1 MPDAIVEQP
10 QALILQ
16 TEQLSRRFGETV
28 AVGDIS
34 FAVRRGERV
43 GVVGADGAGKTTLLQ
58 MLAGILDPSSG
69 DCRVFGLDTRR
80 ESKIIAA
87 RIGYMSQGFTL
98 YDRLSVDEN
107 LAFSARIR
115 DVPQDQYL
123 ARRNSLLQMAGLTT
137 FTQRPAGTLSGGMRK
152 KLSLCTNLIHEPEL
166 LILDEPGLGVDPLS
180 RRQLWEML
188 DRFQQRQ
195 VTSVIATSYM
205 DEAMR
210 CDRVVLLREG
220 QVLADG
226 TPRALQE
233 QLRGRVF
240 SVTFSTSPEP
250 LDDVSVKLRRLQG
263 MRAIQRLPDRL
274 RCVTDADDFKQLA
287 MRELP
292 ANTVVTPAEPQLEDL
307 FVLDSR
313 TEVEMDCVEPPAM
326 GNGEQAS
333 RFPVAAAKLDADKD
347 RNGVQTQNL
356 SIRFGEFTAVDRIN
370 LTIERGELL
379 ALLGPNGAG
388 KTTLIRA
395 ICGLTAIAEGGA
407 VVGGEAVSLKNR
419 NLRRQIGYM
428 SQKFSLY
435 LDMTAG
441 ENLAFFANLYGLSG
455 NTARAA
461 VAWASAVTGLTVPLR
476 TMVGDLSGAIRQRLA
491 LAGSILHRPAVL
503 FLDEPTSG
511 IDPASRYRF
520 WEVIRVLASQG
531 MTVAVTTHYLD
542 EAAYCDRLALMM
554 NGRLIAHGSR
564 DALIESLALSPDTDM
579 ETLFLTAV
587 ARADSASLSEGEG

>member
-1 MPDAIVEQP
+1 
-10 QALILQ
+10 
-16 TEQLSRRFGETV
+16 
-28 AVGDIS
+28 
-34 FAVRRGERV
+34 
-43 GVVGADGAGKTTLLQ
+43 
-58 MLAGILDPSSG
+58 
-69 DCRVFGLDTRR
+69 
-80 ESKIIAA
+80 
-87 RIGYMSQGFTL
+87 
-98 YDRLSVDEN
+98 
-107 LAFSARIR
+107 
-115 DVPQDQYL
+115 
-123 ARRNSLLQMAGLTT
+123 MAGLLECH
-137 FTQRPAGTLSGGMRK
+137 ALSK
-152 KLSLCTNLIHEPEL
+152 NF
-166 LILDEPGLGVDPLS
+166 D
-180 RRQLWEML
+180 
-188 DRFQQRQ
+188 
-195 VTSVIATSYM
+195 
-205 DEAMR
+205 
-210 CDRVVLLREG
+210 
-220 QVLADG
+220 
-226 TPRALQE
+226 
-233 QLRGRVF
+233 
-240 SVTFSTSPEP
+240 
-250 LDDVSVKLRRLQG
+250 
-263 MRAIQRLPDRL
+263 
-274 RCVTDADDFKQLA
+274 
-287 MRELP
+287 
-292 ANTVVTPAEPQLEDL
+292 
-307 FVLDSR
+307 
-313 TEVEMDCVEPPAM
+313 
-326 GNGEQAS
+326 
-333 RFPVAAAKLDADKD
+333 
-347 RNGVQTQNL
+347 
-356 SIRFGEFTAVDRIN
+356 AVDAVVDAN
-370 LTIERGELL
+370 LEVTEGSVHSII
-379 ALLGPNGAG
+379 GPNGAG

-564 DALIESLALSPDTDM
+564 DALIETLALSPDTDM

>member
-1 MPDAIVEQP
+1 M
-10 QALILQ
+10 
-16 TEQLSRRFGETV
+16 
-28 AVGDIS
+28 GDIS

-137 FTQRPAGTLSGGMRK
+137 FTQRPAGKLSGGMRK

-210 CDRVVLLREG
+210 CDRVVVLREG

-226 TPRALQE
+226 TPGALLE

-441 ENLAFFANLYGLSG
+441 ENLAFFANLYRLSG